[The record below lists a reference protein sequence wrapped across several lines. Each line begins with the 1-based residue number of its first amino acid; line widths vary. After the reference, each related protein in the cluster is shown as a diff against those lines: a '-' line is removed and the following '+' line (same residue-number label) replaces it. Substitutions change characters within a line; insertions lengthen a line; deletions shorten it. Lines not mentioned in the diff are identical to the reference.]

1 MSKILVTGGTGFIGN
16 HIVRRLC
23 AEQLPVRVLARATSP
38 RGCLESLPV
47 EVVLGDLLDR
57 ESLRKAATGCDTVFH
72 VAADYRL
79 WARHPEELY
88 RNNVEGTEQL
98 LAIAFEAGVRRFI
111 HTSTVGTIG
120 SPANGSEGTEQTFL
134 DPKTLSGHYKR
145 SKFLAEQAALRY
157 AGEGHP
163 VVVVNPTV
171 PVGEGD
177 RKPTDTGKIIL
188 DFLNRRTPAYIET
201 GLNLVDVRDVA
212 EGHLAAWKCGR
223 IGERY
228 LLGGQNMS
236 FKKILDTLAGI
247 TGLPSPKVRLPYG
260 VALCVG
266 AVDSF
271 LAGILGRPPRVPL
284 EGVKMAKRKMFV
296 NSAKAEREL
305 DYRPGPVEPALER
318 AVQWFESQGMV
329 RGTRS

>member
-120 SPANGSEGTEQTFL
+120 FQSAAGAFVIVMKSRPTMTPITFSISKSFSAKREPL
-134 DPKTLSGHYKR
+134 AFSLSG
-145 SKFLAEQAALRY
+145 
-157 AGEGHP
+157 
-163 VVVVNPTV
+163 
-171 PVGEGD
+171 
-177 RKPTDTGKIIL
+177 
-188 DFLNRRTPAYIET
+188 
-201 GLNLVDVRDVA
+201 
-212 EGHLAAWKCGR
+212 
-223 IGERY
+223 
-228 LLGGQNMS
+228 
-236 FKKILDTLAGI
+236 
-247 TGLPSPKVRLPYG
+247 
-260 VALCVG
+260 
-266 AVDSF
+266 
-271 LAGILGRPPRVPL
+271 
-284 EGVKMAKRKMFV
+284 
-296 NSAKAEREL
+296 
-305 DYRPGPVEPALER
+305 
-318 AVQWFESQGMV
+318 
-329 RGTRS
+329 